1 MAISTPTYQLQPGK
15 VRAEFFRL
23 LPISL
28 FVVAFG
34 AAFGLAAVQ
43 TGLTPLQS
51 ILMSTTVFAG
61 ASQFAALDMW
71 GTQVSVLP
79 LMAVVFA
86 INSRHL
92 LMGASLYPMLRELP
106 AGQRYGILL
115 VLTDANWAVA
125 AQEYQS
131 GRRNLEV
138 ILGGGLVLW
147 LAWLVGTLLGVH
159 FGGLLQDPRALG
171 LDMVL
176 GCFLLAMA
184 LGGKKS
190 PRVLVAWTIAAV
202 ASMCAYRWLPP
213 NTHVVVGALAGGAV
227 GYFWLEGGKNQVTE
241 SPEEPGKEKGAQA

>member
-1 MAISTPTYQLQPGK
+1 MNATTYSYQLQPGK
-15 VRAEFFRL
+15 VRYEFFRL

-43 TGLTPLQS
+43 KGLEPLQA

-61 ASQFAALDMW
+61 ASQFAAVDMW
-71 GTQVSVLP
+71 GSEVSLVP

-92 LMGASLYPMLRELP
+92 LMGASLYPMLRDMP
-106 AGQRYGILL
+106 PGRRYGLL
-115 VLTDANWAVA
+115 LFLTDANWAIS
-125 AQEYQS
+125 AQEYQ
-131 GRRNLEV
+131 GGKRNLEV
-138 ILGGGLVLW
+138 ILGGGLALW
-147 LAWLVGTLLGVH
+147 LAWIFGTWLGVY
-159 FGGLLQDPRALG
+159 FGGLLQDPKSLG

-184 LGGKKS
+184 LGGNKS
-190 PRVLVAWTIAAV
+190 PRTLVAWTIAAV
-202 ASMCAYRWLPP
+202 SSLAAWKWLPP

-227 GYFWLEGGKNQVTE
+227 GFFWLEKKPADTSQAAVA
-241 SPEEPGKEKGAQA
+241 EEGSS

>member
-1 MAISTPTYQLQPGK
+1 MKTLSYPYRLEPAKIRT
-15 VRAEFFRL
+15 EFLRL

-43 TGLTPLQS
+43 TGLAPIEAT
-51 ILMSTTVFAG
+51 LMSVFVFAG
-61 ASQFAALDMW
+61 ASQFATLGMW
-71 GTQVSVLP
+71 GQEVAVLP
-79 LMAVVFA
+79 LVAVVFA

-125 AQEYQS
+125 AQDYQN

-138 ILGGGLVLW
+138 ILGGGFALW
-147 LAWLVGTLLGVH
+147 LTWVVGTVLGVY
-159 FGGLLQDPRALG
+159 FGQLLQDPQSLG

-176 GCFLLAMA
+176 GCFLLAMV

-190 PRVLVAWTIAAV
+190 LRVLVAWGV
-202 ASMCAYRWLPP
+202 AGITAMLAYWWLPP
-213 NTHVVVGALAGGAV
+213 HTHVVVGALAGGIV
-227 GYFWLEGGKNQVTE
+227 GLFWRE
-241 SPEEPGKEKGAQA
+241 KEAQ

>member
-1 MAISTPTYQLQPGK
+1 MSANPYAYQFQPHK

-34 AAFGLAAVQ
+34 AAFGLAAIQ
-43 TGLTPLQS
+43 KGLSPLES

-61 ASQFAALDMW
+61 ASQFAAVDMW
-71 GTQVSVLP
+71 GAEVSVLP
-79 LMAVVFA
+79 MIAVVFA

-92 LMGASLYPMLRELP
+92 LMGASLYPMFRDVSP
-106 AGQRYGILL
+106 GKRYGLL
-115 VLTDANWAVA
+115 LLLTDANWAVS

-147 LAWLVGTLLGVH
+147 LAWIIGTGLGVY
-159 FGGLLQDPRALG
+159 FGGLLQNPRALG

-190 PRVLVAWTIAAV
+190 PRILVAWLVAGAASL
-202 ASMCAYRWLPP
+202 AAWKWLPP
-213 NTHVVVGALAGGAV
+213 NMHVVVGALAGGV
-227 GYFWLEGGKNQVTE
+227 IGLFWLE
-241 SPEEPGKEKGAQA
+241 PGAQSREDNLEVRHGD

>member
-1 MAISTPTYQLQPGK
+1 MNATTYSYQLQPGK
-15 VRAEFFRL
+15 VRYEFFRL

-43 TGLTPLQS
+43 KGLEPLQA

-61 ASQFAALDMW
+61 ASQFAAVDMW
-71 GTQVSVLP
+71 GSEVSLIP

-92 LMGASLYPMLRELP
+92 LMGASLYPMLRDMAP
-106 AGQRYGILL
+106 GRRYGLL
-115 VLTDANWAVA
+115 LFLTDANWAVS

-131 GRRNLEV
+131 GKRNLEV
-138 ILGGGLVLW
+138 ILGGGLALW
-147 LAWLVGTLLGVH
+147 LAWIFGTWLGVY
-159 FGGLLQDPRALG
+159 FGGLLQDPKSLG

-184 LGGKKS
+184 LGGNKS
-190 PRVLVAWTIAAV
+190 PRTLVAWTIAAV
-202 ASMCAYRWLPP
+202 SSLAAWKWLPP

-227 GYFWLEGGKNQVTE
+227 GFFWLEKKPTDSSQAAVA
-241 SPEEPGKEKGAQA
+241 EEDS

>member
-1 MAISTPTYQLQPGK
+1 MATLAPSYQLQPAR
-15 VRAEFFRL
+15 VRAEFVRL

-43 TGLTPLQS
+43 AGLAPWQAL
-51 ILMSTTVFAG
+51 LMSTSVFAG

-71 GTQVSVLP
+71 GATVAVVP

-92 LMGASLYPMLRELP
+92 LMGASLYPMLKDLP
-106 AGQRYGILL
+106 VGQRYGILL

-125 AQEYQS
+125 AQDYQN
-131 GRRNLEV
+131 GQRNLEV

-147 LAWLVGTLLGVH
+147 LAWLAGTLLGVH
-159 FGGLLQDPRALG
+159 FGGLLENPEALG

-190 PRVLVAWTIAAV
+190 PRVLVAWAVSATAAM
-202 ASMCAYRWLPP
+202 AAYWWLPP
-213 NTHVVVGALAGGAV
+213 HTHVVVGALAGGVV
-227 GYFWLEGGKNQVTE
+227 GYFWLEHK
-241 SPEEPGKEKGAQA
+241 PA

>member
-1 MAISTPTYQLQPGK
+1 MNMPSSSYRLEPAQIRS
-15 VRAEFFRL
+15 EFFRL

-43 TGLTPLQS
+43 AGLAPLEAT
-51 ILMSTTVFAG
+51 LMSVVVFAG
-61 ASQFAALDMW
+61 ASQFATLGMW
-71 GTQVSVLP
+71 GQEVSVLP
-79 LMAVVFA
+79 LVAVVFA

-106 AGQRYGILL
+106 ASRRYGILL

-125 AQEYQS
+125 AQDYQN

-138 ILGGGLVLW
+138 ILGGGVALW
-147 LAWLVGTLLGVH
+147 LAWVIGTLLGVY
-159 FGGLLQDPRALG
+159 FGQLLQNPQTLG

-176 GCFLLAMA
+176 GCFLLAMV

-190 PRVLVAWTIAAV
+190 PRVLAAWVVAGTTA
-202 ASMCAYRWLPP
+202 MLAYWWLPP
-213 NTHVVVGALAGGAV
+213 HTHVVVGALAGGFV
-227 GYFWLEGGKNQVTE
+227 GLFWLEKD
-241 SPEEPGKEKGAQA
+241 AQ

>member
-1 MAISTPTYQLQPGK
+1 MSVASYPYQLQPAK
-15 VRAEFFRL
+15 VRLEFLRL

-34 AAFGLAAVQ
+34 AAFGLAAIQ
-43 TGLTPLQS
+43 KGLEPLQAL
-51 ILMSTTVFAG
+51 LMSATVFAG
-61 ASQFAALDMW
+61 ASQFAAVDMW

-79 LMAVVFA
+79 LIAVVFA

-92 LMGASLYPMLRELP
+92 LMGASLYPMLKDLP
-106 AGQRYGILL
+106 PRQRYGVLL
-115 VLTDANWAVA
+115 LLTDANWAVS

-138 ILGGGLVLW
+138 ILGGGLALW
-147 LAWLVGTLLGVH
+147 LAWIIGTLMGVY
-159 FGGLLQDPRALG
+159 FGRLLQDPQSLG

-190 PRVLVAWTIAAV
+190 PRILVAWAV
-202 ASMCAYRWLPP
+202 AASASLTAYWYLPP
-213 NTHVVVGALAGGAV
+213 HTHVVVGALAGGVV
-227 GYFWLEGGKNQVTE
+227 GLFWLEKK
-241 SPEEPGKEKGAQA
+241 PA

>member
-1 MAISTPTYQLQPGK
+1 MTNATYPYQLSARK
-15 VRAEFFRL
+15 VRAEFIRL

-43 TGLTPLQS
+43 KGLEPLQA

-61 ASQFAALDMW
+61 ASQFAAVDMW
-71 GTQVSVLP
+71 GSEVSLIP
-79 LMAVVFA
+79 LIAVVFA

-92 LMGASLYPMLRELP
+92 LMGASLYPMLRDLSP
-106 AGQRYGILL
+106 GRRYSLL
-115 VLTDANWAVA
+115 LLLTDANWAVS

-131 GRRNLEV
+131 GKRNLEV

-147 LAWLVGTLLGVH
+147 VAWIFGTWLGVY
-159 FGGLLQDPRALG
+159 FGGLLQNPKTLG

-190 PRVLVAWTIAAV
+190 PRILVACSIAALSSL
-202 ASMCAYRWLPP
+202 AAWKWLPP
-213 NTHVVVGALAGGAV
+213 NTHVVVGALAGGAI
-227 GYFWLEGGKNQVTE
+227 GFFWLDKKSERASPDEEG
-241 SPEEPGKEKGAQA
+241 AA

>member
-1 MAISTPTYQLQPGK
+1 MSASLYPYQFQPHR

-34 AAFGLAAVQ
+34 AAFGLAAIQ
-43 TGLTPLQS
+43 KGLSPLES

-61 ASQFAALDMW
+61 ASQFAAVDMW
-71 GTQVSVLP
+71 GTKVSVLP
-79 LMAVVFA
+79 MIAVVFA

-92 LMGASLYPMLRELP
+92 LMGASLYPMLKDVSP
-106 AGQRYGILL
+106 GKRYGLL
-115 VLTDANWAVA
+115 LLLTDANWAVS

-147 LAWLVGTLLGVH
+147 LAWMIGTGLGVY
-159 FGGLLQDPRALG
+159 FGGLLQNPRALG

-190 PRVLVAWTIAAV
+190 PRILVAWLVAGAASL
-202 ASMCAYRWLPP
+202 AAWKWLPP
-213 NTHVVVGALAGGAV
+213 NMHVVVGALAGGV
-227 GYFWLEGGKNQVTE
+227 IGLFWLE
-241 SPEEPGKEKGAQA
+241 PGAQSREDNLEVRHGD

>member
-1 MAISTPTYQLQPGK
+1 MKSTLYSYRFQPTKIRSELM
-15 VRAEFFRL
+15 RM

-43 TGLTPLQS
+43 KGLAPLDTL
-51 ILMSTTVFAG
+51 LMSALVFAG
-61 ASQFAALDMW
+61 ASQFAAIDMW
-71 GTQVSVLP
+71 GAEVSVIP
-79 LMAVVFA
+79 VMVVVFA

-92 LMGASLYPMLRELP
+92 LMGASLYPMLKDVAP
-106 AGQRYGILL
+106 AKRYGVLL

-125 AQEYQS
+125 AQDYQS
-131 GRRNLEV
+131 GHRNLEA

-147 LAWLVGTLLGVH
+147 LAWIVGTWLGVY
-159 FGGLLQDPRALG
+159 FGGLLQNPKNLG

-190 PRVLVAWTIAAV
+190 PRILVAWALAAL
-202 ASMCAYRWLPP
+202 ASLAAWKWLPA
-213 NTHVVVGALAGGAV
+213 NTHVVAGALAGGVV
-227 GYFWLEGGKNQVTE
+227 GFFWLDKKPCNERAGGE
-241 SPEEPGKEKGAQA
+241 SA